1 MTPLLYRLGHFC
13 ARHSVLVLAVW
24 VVVAISVIVVAKSV
38 GSDTNDD
45 LRLPGTDSQNATNLL
60 SAKFPKQ
67 ANGSVPVAFRAPE
80 GHKLSDLKYKKPI
93 QRVVKAYSK
102 DPATT
107 KVTGPFSEQGAS
119 QLNKKKTI
127 GYISLNLEDSSS
139 ELTPEK
145 AHRIIDV
152 AQPLDK
158 AGLKPAAGGYLGQK
172 VSKPSTQ
179 LSVIV
184 GLVAAVIILL
194 YTFGTAVAMGIPI
207 VTAIIGLSI
216 GLGIVTFLGHA
227 VEVPTSAPTLAI
239 MIGLGVGIDY
249 ALFIVTRHLGQ
260 LHDGME
266 PRESVARATATS
278 GGAVVFAASTVII
291 ALLSLAAAGIPM
303 VTTLGYTAAIVV
315 FVAATAAITLLPAV
329 LSLVGRGI
337 NRLHVPGLRVQ
348 HDERPHGWA
357 RWAVFVG
364 SHPWPALVVGL
375 IVLIVFA
382 LPVSYLHLGQKDNG
396 ALPTS
401 TQSRQSY
408 DTMTEGFGSGS
419 NGPMLVAVSLSKP
432 AHNDQ
437 ADLDKLRNQE
447 QKSTQQ
453 EISKQQAKAAKKIDQ
468 QTEQAQQEAKQK
480 IDAEAD
486 QNKQEAKQQINAG
499 AKQQQ
504 EQAAQQINAEADQ
517 AKQDVGPEGDKA
529 IDELAQN
536 EIDQQN
542 QTIQKKAQQ
551 KIDQENQQITKQAQ
565 EELKKQ
571 NQSIQKQADQKQS
584 QENKKIEKQVK
595 QQAAKKEKSSGD
607 DQKEQFLESK
617 ASDPRLTDLRNAIK
631 KTKGVDSV
639 TYPLVNNK
647 GNAAVY
653 TVTSKTSPSS
663 RATEDLVRKLRSDVI
678 PKATKGKHME
688 ADVGGSTAS
697 YIDLAIEITHKLP
710 LVIAIVLVLSFLLL
724 MLAFRSLL
732 VPLKAVTMNVFSI
745 LAAFGVVSYAFSH
758 DWTAHLI
765 GLQGPIPIVSYV
777 PLMMFAILFGL
788 SMDYEVFLM
797 THVREQWQETGDP
810 HEAVVHGLA
819 TTARV
824 ITSAAMI
831 MVSVFLAFVI
841 NGDPTV
847 KQFGLGM
854 AVAVAVDA
862 TVVRCVL
869 VPAIMALLGKAG
881 WWFPKWL
888 DRITPNLSIEGEE
901 WFAKRDQR
909 ATEDEAPQAEPPQAE
924 VVRSEALPEEPQLES
939 SPEKPDTQNEPT
951 RTD

>member
-1 MTPLLYRLGHFC
+1 MTPVLYRLGHFC
-13 ARHSVLVLAVW
+13 ARHRVLVLTVW
-24 VVVAISVIVVAKSV
+24 VVVSISVIVMARAV

-60 SAKFPKQ
+60 SDKFPKQ
-67 ANGSVPVAFRAPE
+67 ANGSVPIAFRAPE
-80 GHKLSDLKYKKPI
+80 GQKLSNLKYKKPI

-102 DPATT
+102 DPAIT
-107 KVTGPFSEQGAS
+107 KVTGPFSDEGAS
-119 QLNKKKTI
+119 QLNKKRTI

-139 ELTPEK
+139 ELNPEK
-145 AHRIIDV
+145 AQRIIDV
-152 AQPLDK
+152 AKPLDK
-158 AGLKPAAGGYLGQK
+158 VGLKPAAGGYLGQK
-172 VSKPSTQ
+172 VSKPSTD
-179 LSVIV
+179 LSVVV
-184 GLVAAVIILL
+184 GLVAAVVILL
-194 YTFGTAVAMGIPI
+194 STFGTAIAMGIPI
-207 VTAIIGLSI
+207 ITAIIGLSI
-216 GLGIVTFLGHA
+216 GLGLVTFLGHA
-227 VEVPTSAPTLAI
+227 VEVPTAAPTLAI

-249 ALFIVTRHLGQ
+249 ALFIVTRHRSQ
-260 LHDGME
+260 IADGME

-315 FVAATAAITLLPAV
+315 FVAASAAITLLPAV
-329 LSLVGRGI
+329 LSLIGTGI
-337 NRLHVPGLRVQ
+337 NRLRVPGLRTQ

-357 RWAVFVG
+357 RWAAFVG

-375 IVLIVFA
+375 IILIVLA
-382 LPVSYLHLGQKDNG
+382 LPVTYLYLGQKDNG

-408 DTMTEGFGSGS
+408 DLMTEGFGSGS

-432 AHNDQ
+432 AQNDQ

-453 EISKQQAKAAKKIDQ
+453 EISKQQAKAAKEIQK
-468 QTEQAQQEAKQK
+468 QTDQAQQEAKQK
-480 IDAEAD
+480 VDAEAD
-486 QNKQEAKQQINAG
+486 QKKQEAKQQINAQ
-499 AKQQQ
+499 AEQAQK
-504 EQAAQQINAEADQ
+504 QAAQQINAEADQ
-517 AKQDVGPEGDKA
+517 AKQEVGPEGDAA
-529 IDELAQN
+529 IDEAAQK
-536 EIDQQN
+536 EIDEQDQS
-542 QTIQKKAQQ
+542 IQKKAKQQ
-551 KIDQENQQITKQAQ
+551 IDQENQQIDQQAQ

-571 NQSIQKQADQKQS
+571 NQSIQKQADQKQA
-584 QENKKIEKQVK
+584 QENKKIKKQVD
-595 QQAAKKEKSSGD
+595 QQAAKQEKSSGE

-617 ASDPRLTDLRNAIK
+617 ASDPRLTDLRNDIK
-631 KTKGVDSV
+631 KTAGIDSV
-639 TYPLVNNK
+639 TYPLVNKK
-647 GNAAVY
+647 GTAAVY

-663 RATEDLVRKLRSDVI
+663 RATEDLVEKLRSDVL
-678 PKATKGKHME
+678 PKATKGKNME

-697 YIDLAIEITHKLP
+697 YIDLAIEITNKLP
-710 LVIAIVLVLSFLLL
+710 LVIGIVLVLSFLLL

-745 LAAFGVVSYAFSH
+745 LASFGVVSYAFSH
-758 DWTAHLI
+758 EWTAHLI

-869 VPAIMALLGKAG
+869 VPAIMALLGKEG

-888 DRITPNLSIEGEE
+888 DRVTPNLSIEGEE
-901 WFAKRDQR
+901 WFAERDR
-909 ATEDEAPQAEPPQAE
+909 KAVEEEAPQTEPPQAE
-924 VVRSEALPEEPQLES
+924 APPEDPQAES
-939 SPEKPDTQNEPT
+939 APENPDTKNEPA